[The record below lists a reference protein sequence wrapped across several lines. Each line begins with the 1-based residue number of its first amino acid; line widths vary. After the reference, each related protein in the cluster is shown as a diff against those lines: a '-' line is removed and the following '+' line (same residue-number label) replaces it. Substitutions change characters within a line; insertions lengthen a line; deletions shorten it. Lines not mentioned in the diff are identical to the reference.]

1 MKSLQALLAGALMAS
16 GALARELCTAS
27 QKCWPSSDVW
37 SLFNACI
44 NGRLI
49 APHPPA
55 WPCHDPNYDE
65 AACLDA
71 KAHWNSFSW
80 RSNQVGATQDIIWD
94 SFSCDINAPRNE
106 TCKQGLVPT
115 YSVAAREASVRG
127 YAQPSSLKFKSIAI
141 HPNSPDVATTNAT
154 LQPIF
159 DWISKTPT
167 HNIWGSDVGF
177 GAPLWIGG
185 RLISRDA
192 FEKNSAKL
200 VDLAV
205 NPAPGVWTII
215 NIIGGGVIS
224 KVAPESRSQPT
235 MAKASDCQLEPNE
248 RLDG

>member
-115 YSVAAREASVRG
+115 YSVAAREASDVSK
-127 YAQPSSLKFKSIAI
+127 AVKFA
-141 HPNSPDVATTNAT
+141 
-154 LQPIF
+154 
-159 DWISKTPT
+159 
-167 HNIWGSDVGF
+167 
-177 GAPLWIGG
+177 
-185 RLISRDA
+185 
-192 FEKNSAKL
+192 AKL
-200 VDLAV
+200 ILCRRARICSTFV
-205 NPAPGVWTII
+205 
-215 NIIGGGVIS
+215 
-224 KVAPESRSQPT
+224 SQVQI
-235 MAKASDCQLEPNE
+235 DCYPPQ
-248 RLDG
+248 